1 MTMRLLATIGVCLI
15 TASAS
20 GLAQGKSTGKAA
32 PAPDAAVH
40 KAWMNDATDAQDDLR
55 EAIAGKSSAKAAAA
69 ALKLQTLMARTE
81 RYWASRHAE
90 DIVMLARE
98 SKALAGQV
106 SRAAR
111 AHKLER
117 ANEAFGKLNT
127 TCNTCHDL
135 HPEKR

>member
-1 MTMRLLATIGVCLI
+1 MMTRLLATIGVCLA
-15 TASAS
+15 TASVY
-20 GLAQGKSTGKAA
+20 GLAQRNATGKAA
-32 PAPDAAVH
+32 TDPTAAEH

-81 RYWASRHAE
+81 RYWAGRHAG
-90 DIVMLARE
+90 DIVALARE
-98 SKALAGQV
+98 SKAFAGQV
-106 SRAAR
+106 ASAAK
-111 AHKLER
+111 AGKFDR
-117 ANEAFGKLNT
+117 ANEAFGRVNT

>member
-1 MTMRLLATIGVCLI
+1 VTIRLLATIGVCLA
-15 TASAS
+15 TASVS
-20 GLAQGKSTGKAA
+20 GFAQSKAAGKAA
-32 PAPDAAVH
+32 PASDPAVH

-90 DIVMLARE
+90 DIVTLARE
-98 SKALAGQV
+98 SKALAGRV
-106 SRAAR
+106 VRAAR
-111 AHKLER
+111 AHKLEQ

-127 TCNTCHDL
+127 TCNACHDL